1 MVFILISGVDYGI
14 RLGDID
20 VHGQL
25 GIAKGLIGMAVEP
38 VERVNTHNF
47 FGVGRPLGSDRRRQ
61 QNGTSIETSGTE
73 GNGFQHPLLSRPS
86 QSGDL
91 GSTRL
96 SRGTSYRNL
105 KSLLSDKVYTL
116 TGEVL
121 KKLALIVPSHRK
133 FFIVELSDLARCL
146 SSKAVQELIT
156 LRNTQMLGLSTGL
169 MAGFSVLRILHT

>member
-1 MVFILISGVDYGI
+1 
-14 RLGDID
+14 

-25 GIAKGLIGMAVEP
+25 GIAKGLIGMAAEP
-38 VERVNTHNF
+38 IERVNTHNF

-91 GSTRL
+91 GSIRL

-105 KSLLSDKVYTL
+105 ESLSGCNVVVAPSNIFDAPVLPHNHVHSGVPPIPLGDNSVGIESVYSSTL
-116 TGEVL
+116 ASCFG
-121 KKLALIVPSHRK
+121 
-133 FFIVELSDLARCL
+133 
-146 SSKAVQELIT
+146 
-156 LRNTQMLGLSTGL
+156 
-169 MAGFSVLRILHT
+169 

>member
-1 MVFILISGVDYGI
+1 MKLCANVDSNVN
-14 RLGDID
+14 ID
-20 VHGQL
+20 HIQVHGQL

-47 FGVGRPLGSDRRRQ
+47 FGVGRPLSSDRRRQ
-61 QNGTSIETSGTE
+61 QNGTSIKTSGTE

-105 KSLLSDKVYTL
+105 KSLSGMELSDRVYTL

-121 KKLALIVPSHRK
+121 KKLTLIVPSHRK

-156 LRNTQMLGLSTGL
+156 LRNT
-169 MAGFSVLRILHT
+169 